1 MRFESNFS
9 IKELNTFG
17 VDVKTKY
24 YAEVDSIEDCL
35 DVLKR
40 YKDEKILLLGDG
52 SNTLFVHDWPG
63 IIIKSVIFG
72 KKITAQNEDT
82 VQIEVGS
89 GEDWDAFV
97 RWCVAQNYGGLE
109 NLVLIPGTV
118 GGAVAQNIAA
128 YGQNISDALVSV
140 SAINMQTLHE
150 ETLPASECA
159 FEYRDS
165 IFKRLWDSKYLITSA
180 IFELDKNPNTFELN
194 YHERAGRYGSIME
207 ELKSMGHETIDIQM
221 VMEAIIRQRNK
232 RLPSV
237 EAFGTCGSFFKNP
250 VVPVEKYKVI
260 AAKVN
265 DLQSYPVQKL
275 NYSHQAL
282 SGAAEH
288 SEFVKIPAGRLLDEL
303 GWRGKWKENVGVH
316 ENHALCVVTNFNASG
331 KEILKFVQQMRED
344 VRTHFDVDLEME
356 INLIDVKD
364 A

>member
-1 MRFESNFS
+1 MRFETDFS
-9 IKELNTFG
+9 IKKLNTFG

-24 YAEVDSIEDCL
+24 YAEVASIEDCL

-40 YKDEKILLLGDG
+40 YKDERILLLGDG

-63 IIIKSVIFG
+63 IIIKSIISG
-72 KKITAQNEDT
+72 KEIVAEREDT
-82 VQIEVGS
+82 VHIKVGS
-89 GEDWDAFV
+89 GENWDAFV
-97 RWCVAQNYGGLE
+97 RWCVEQNYGGLE

-140 SAINMQTLHE
+140 SAINMQTLQE
-150 ETLPASECA
+150 ETIAAKDCA

-180 IFELDKNPNTFELN
+180 VFYLDKNPETFELN

-207 ELKSMGHETIDIQM
+207 ELKSMGRETIDIQM
-221 VMEAIIRQRNK
+221 VMEAVIRQRNK

-237 EAFGTCGSFFKNP
+237 DEMGTCGSFFKNP
-250 VVPVEKYKVI
+250 VIPVEKYRVI

-275 NYSHQAL
+275 DYSHQAL
-282 SGAAEH
+282 SGAAEKGAY
-288 SEFVKIPAGRLLDEL
+288 VKIPAGRLLDEL
-303 GWRGKWKENVGVH
+303 GWRGKWQGNVGVH
-316 ENHALCVVTNFNASG
+316 DKHALCVVTNFNASG
-331 KEILKFVQQMRED
+331 KDILTFVQQMRED
-344 VRTHFDVDLEME
+344 VRKHYDVDLEME
-356 INLIDVKD
+356 INLIDVD
-364 A
+364 M